1 MGKGR
6 GLDYNLGRGSR
17 FIMGAYGPIGSKD
30 RGAHADEMV
39 ARGEDPGFMDAWK
52 GKKGRADDEARWLL
66 EDQVAAKTARADEI
80 QTELDAMGRPIM
92 DAQVQTQQEVV
103 DQARRYA
110 QEGMPEAQRQL
121 AQDNIA
127 SSQAAALGGASSLG
141 AGLRALPAAQTTTAQ
156 SYRNL
161 NAQDAMMA
169 QANQGQY
176 LGAVT
181 NLGIAKGNAEQ
192 YNELLPYQEKVSE
205 MQALRG
211 VSEQNQWT
219 MTQMEIDNAIYQNQ
233 QVMDWTALGLKGAD
247 TAVKAAAAGSDIRLK
262 DNISHTG
269 HSESGIPT
277 YTWTYKGSDIKFK
290 GTMAQDLLET
300 HPHAVVVMDNG
311 FYGVDYSQIDVKF
324 ELA

>member
-1 MGKGR
+1 MANGDFLGKVKSEGVSTLRGVLGNEKVDYLSEVDDREGSGAGR
-6 GLDYNLGRGSR
+6 AFFRS
-17 FIMGAYGPIGSKD
+17 
-30 RGAHADEMV
+30 
-39 ARGEDPGFMDAWK
+39 
-52 GKKGRADDEARWLL
+52 KKGRADDKAKWFL
-66 EDQVAAKTARADEI
+66 EDQAAAKADRANEI

-141 AGLRALPAAQTTTAQ
+141 AGLRALPQAQTTTAQ
-156 SYRNL
+156 AYRNL

-176 LGAVT
+176 LGALT
-181 NLGIAKGNAEQ
+181 NLGTAKGNAEQ

-211 VSEQNQWT
+211 VSEQNLWT
-219 MTQMEIDNAIYQNQ
+219 MTQMEIDEAIYQQ
-233 QVMDWTALGLKGAD
+233 QMAMDIAALGVEGAG
-247 TAVKAAAAGSDIRLK
+247 TIAKAGA
-262 DNISHTG
+262 
-269 HSESGIPT
+269 
-277 YTWTYKGSDIKFK
+277 
-290 GTMAQDLLET
+290 
-300 HPHAVVVMDNG
+300 
-311 FYGVDYSQIDVKF
+311 
-324 ELA
+324 